1 MNASFKGKVAQEI
14 SDWEN
19 TGLINAEQAA
29 LLHQRYDP
37 VPFQG
42 AIFLKWLGLFAI
54 FMLAM
59 AVLGFIG
66 TVLAMASP
74 TFATL
79 CLMALSAVVMY
90 FGARLAAHQAQKHPF
105 TGQALLTIGLIGL
118 YASLSTIYLIS
129 DGDQYSNVF
138 GWFML
143 ITSAAAFLT
152 AYHFHLRWPLLI
164 ALLMFF
170 HGVGSMSE
178 YWGHGGYFLEI
189 QDPRS
194 MSIIALFTII
204 LGYWH
209 EHKLESENLQKCIG
223 FGHLY
228 IIFGLLYFN
237 MSLWLLSLDF
247 YGYYYENANEAKDAI
262 LLWVILFTIGCI
274 AQIVAGAR
282 LKDARF
288 TGFGIV
294 FLGINLYT
302 RFYEHFWDDL
312 SKATFFTLAGIAGLV
327 LAFIFEKQ
335 LKPVIAPTL
344 NPSPL
349 KGEGVGGGEM

>member
-1 MNASFKGKVAQEI
+1 MSASFKGKMAQEI

-37 VPFQG
+37 TPFQG

-59 AVLGFIG
+59 AFLGFIG

-74 TFATL
+74 AFATL
-79 CLMALSAVVMY
+79 CLMAVSAAVMY
-90 FGARLAAHQAQKHPF
+90 FGAKLAADKEQKHPF

-118 YASLSTIYLIS
+118 YASISAIYLVS
-129 DGDQYSNVF
+129 GGSKYSNMYS
-138 GWFML
+138 WFML

-178 YWGHGGYFLEI
+178 YWGYGSYFLDV

-194 MSIIALFTII
+194 MSVIALLTIL

-209 EHKLESENLQKCIG
+209 EHTLESEKLQKCTG

-237 MSLWLLSLDF
+237 LSLWLLSLDV
-247 YGYYYENANEAKDAI
+247 YGYRYQDEQNAT
-262 LLWVILFTIGCI
+262 LLWVILFTLAGI

-282 LKDARF
+282 LKDSRF

-302 RFYEHFWDDL
+302 RFYEHFWDDM
-312 SKATFFTLAGIAGLV
+312 SKAAFFTVAGITGLV
-327 LAFIFEKQ
+327 LAFVFEKQ
-335 LKPVIAPTL
+335 LKSLTT
-344 NPSPL
+344 SSL
-349 KGEGVGGGEM
+349 KQ

>member
-1 MNASFKGKVAQEI
+1 MSASFKGKMAQEI

-19 TGLINAEQAA
+19 TGLINAEQAV
-29 LLHQRYDP
+29 LLHHRYDP
-37 VPFQG
+37 TPFQG

-54 FMLAM
+54 FMLGLSF
-59 AVLGFIG
+59 LGFIG
-66 TVLAMASP
+66 TILAMASP
-74 TFATL
+74 LFATL
-79 CLMALSAVVMY
+79 CLMAVSGVVMY
-90 FGARLAAHQAQKHPF
+90 LGAKLAAHKEQKHPF
-105 TGQALLTIGLIGL
+105 TGQALLTIGLIAL
-118 YASLSTIYLIS
+118 YASFSSIYIVS
-129 DGDQYSNVF
+129 GGDKYSNIYS
-138 GWFML
+138 WFML
-143 ITSAAAFLT
+143 ITSAAAFFT

-170 HGVGSMSE
+170 HGVGSMSG
-178 YWGHGGYFLEI
+178 YWGHGSYFMHV

-194 MSIIALFTII
+194 MSVVALLTII

-209 EHKLESENLQKCIG
+209 EHELEPTKLRKCTG

-228 IIFGLLYFN
+228 IIFGLIYMN
-237 MSLWLLSLDF
+237 ISLWFLSLD
-247 YGYYYENANEAKDAI
+247 YYADRSEAF
-262 LLWVILFTIGCI
+262 LWVLLFTIGGI

-312 SKATFFTLAGIAGLV
+312 SKATFFTVAGITGLI
-327 LAFIFEKQ
+327 LAFVFEKQ
-335 LKPVIAPTL
+335 LKPVISSPSTGETQKI
-344 NPSPL
+344 PSPST
-349 KGEGVGGGEM
+349 GEG

>member
-1 MNASFKGKVAQEI
+1 MSASFKGKMAQEI

-74 TFATL
+74 AFATL

-90 FGARLAAHQAQKHPF
+90 FGAKLASDKEQKHPF
-105 TGQALLTIGLIGL
+105 TGQALLSIGLIGL
-118 YASLSTIYLIS
+118 YASLSSIYLVS
-129 DGDQYSNVF
+129 GGSKYSNVF

-143 ITSAAAFLT
+143 ITSVAAFFT

-194 MSIIALFTII
+194 MSVIALLTII

-209 EHKLESENLQKCIG
+209 EHKLESENLQKCVG

-237 MSLWLLSLDF
+237 LSLWFLSLDF
-247 YGYYYENANEAKDAI
+247 YGYRYQDMQDAT
-262 LLWVILFTIGCI
+262 LLWVILFTLGGI

-282 LKDARF
+282 LKDSRY

-302 RFYEHFWDDL
+302 RFYEHFWDDM
-312 SKATFFTLAGIAGLV
+312 SKAAFFTVAGITGLV
-327 LAFIFEKQ
+327 LAFVFEKQ
-335 LKPVIAPTL
+335 LKPGKVA
-344 NPSPL
+344 
-349 KGEGVGGGEM
+349 

>member
-1 MNASFKGKVAQEI
+1 MAQEI
-14 SDWEN
+14 NDWEN

-54 FMLAM
+54 FMLGL

-79 CLMALSAVVMY
+79 CLMVMSAGVMY
-90 FGARLAAHQAQKHPF
+90 FGAKLAADKQQKHPF
-105 TGQALLTIGLIGL
+105 TGQALLTIGLLGL
-118 YASLSTIYLIS
+118 YASLSSLYLVS
-129 DGDQYSNVF
+129 EGDRYSNVF

-178 YWGHGGYFLEI
+178 YWGHGAYILEV

-194 MSIIALFTII
+194 MSVIALITLA

-209 EHKLESENLQKCIG
+209 EHTLESGQFRKCIG

-247 YGYYYENANEAKDAI
+247 YGYYFENVKGEN
-262 LLWVILFTIGCI
+262 LLWVVLFTIGGI

-302 RFYEHFWDDL
+302 RFYEHFWDDM
-312 SKATFFTLAGIAGLV
+312 SKAAFFTVAGITGLV
-327 LAFIFEKQ
+327 LAFVFEKQ
-335 LKPVIAPTL
+335 LKPVKPA
-344 NPSPL
+344 
-349 KGEGVGGGEM
+349 

>member
-1 MNASFKGKVAQEI
+1 MSASFKGKMAQEI

-19 TGLINAEQAA
+19 TGVINAEQAV

-54 FMLAM
+54 FMLAL
-59 AVLGFIG
+59 AFLGFIG

-74 TFATL
+74 IFATL
-79 CLMALSAVVMY
+79 CLMAVSAAVMY
-90 FGARLAAHQAQKHPF
+90 LGAKIAADKEQKHPF

-118 YASLSTIYLIS
+118 YASLSAIYLVS
-129 DGDQYSNVF
+129 GGEKYSNIYS
-138 GWFML
+138 WFMF
-143 ITSAAAFLT
+143 ITSAAAFFT

-170 HGVGSMSE
+170 HGVGSMSG
-178 YWGHGGYFLEI
+178 YMGHGSYFLHV

-194 MSIIALFTII
+194 MSFIALLTVF

-209 EHKLESENLQKCIG
+209 EHEIASGKLPQSTG

-228 IIFGLLYFN
+228 IIFGLIYLN
-237 MSLWLLSLDF
+237 LSLWILSVD
-247 YGYYYENANEAKDAI
+247 YYPDKSDA
-262 LLWVILFTIGCI
+262 LLWVILFTIGGI

-312 SKATFFTLAGIAGLV
+312 SKATFFTVVGITGLV
-327 LAFIFEKQ
+327 LAFVFEKQ
-335 LKPVIAPTL
+335 LKPVMAPSS
-344 NPSPL
+344 NPSPSTGIKQNTPSPL
-349 KGEGVGGGEM
+349 RGEG